1 MRRGLTL
8 FLERYNSGK
17 NILYTKMSAVQ
28 DHQMF
33 DFGVLR
39 ELRKREDLTIEDV
52 SSRSGVSA
60 AVISKLERNQT
71 RAELETLFRLSR
83 VFGLNAADLLNL
95 AESQTSHRT
104 HSDDY
109 ESGAFQFR
117 RIVYANFTCFH
128 GKAKKGATVSRPEIH
143 QDDNELCWVLEGS
156 VRIRLPHEQHELG
169 AGEAIQFDAILE
181 HTYQATRDCVLI
193 IAHLPKPKRF

>member
-1 MRRGLTL
+1 M
-8 FLERYNSGK
+8 N
-17 NILYTKMSAVQ
+17 AVQ

-169 AGEAIQFDAILE
+169 AGEAIRCHPGTHVPGDQGLCFDHRAFTE
-181 HTYQATRDCVLI
+181 TEKVLNDFKFLI
-193 IAHLPKPKRF
+193 FDWVLQHEN